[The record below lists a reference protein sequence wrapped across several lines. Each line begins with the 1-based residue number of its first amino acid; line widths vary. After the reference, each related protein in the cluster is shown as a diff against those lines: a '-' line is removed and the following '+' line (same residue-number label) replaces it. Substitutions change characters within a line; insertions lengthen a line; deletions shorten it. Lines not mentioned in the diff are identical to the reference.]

1 MFKQM
6 YLKDLKTG
14 MVLTQPLLSRD
25 GSLMIEAGTLLTDF
39 IIGSLQDP
47 DYMERVLPEGVF
59 FDEMKLNVF
68 VAEQHGALSVEDL
81 SHVGAEETDVE
92 ADDEQKPPDP
102 SKELLLDP
110 EYVTVYDS
118 VMETLRKLLDPGNVN
133 RGLDLDAIGQLI
145 ADRQLEKLSDG
156 ARAVAQIH
164 NMNREGSYLLHH
176 SLHVAI
182 LAGLMGRWLH
192 WPREH
197 RERLVLAGLLHDV
210 GKLKIS
216 DDILNKPGK
225 LTSSEMEI
233 VRHHSAYSA
242 EILAKC
248 GLSGEA
254 DIMAGVLQHHERGD
268 GSGYPSGIKKEIISP
283 FGKILAILDIYDAM
297 AANRAYAHKV
307 SPFEIFDRLNADM
320 MEDKIDAEY
329 GVLFVRKMCHAL
341 TGSWLRL
348 TNGEKAKIIY
358 IDQSRT
364 NSLPIVETTEGKFY
378 DLAHDGRVKIVELL
392 TLSEAM
398 GA

>member
-1 MFKQM
+1 MFKQLL
-6 YLKDLKTG
+6 LKDLKPG
-14 MVLTQPLLSRD
+14 MVLTQPLISRQ
-25 GSLMIEAGTLLTDF
+25 GSLVMEAGTLLTEF
-39 IIGSLQDP
+39 ILGSLQNP
-47 DYMERVLPEGVF
+47 AYMNGILPEDVG
-59 FDEMKLNVF
+59 FDNMKLNVF
-68 VAEQHGALSVEDL
+68 VSEQHGALSMEDV
-81 SHVGAEETDVE
+81 SQVGTE
-92 ADDEQKPPDP
+92 ASGEDDELPNPN
-102 SKELLLDP
+102 KERLLDP
-110 EYVTVYDS
+110 YYVALYDN
-118 VMETLRKLLDPGNVN
+118 VMKMLGKLLSPQSVSK
-133 RGLDLDAIGQLI
+133 GLDLDAIGLLI
-145 ADRQLEKLSDG
+145 ADRQLEQLCDG

-192 WPREH
+192 WPREY

-216 DDILNKPGK
+216 DDIMNKPGK
-225 LTSSEMEI
+225 LTSAEMDI
-233 VRHHSAYSA
+233 VRRHSAYSA

-268 GSGYPSGIKKEIISP
+268 GSGYPSGIKKEVISP

-307 SPFEIFDRLNADM
+307 SPFEIFDRLNSDM

-329 GVLFVRKMCHAL
+329 GVLFVKKICHAL

-348 TNGEKAKIIY
+348 TNGEKAKIVY

-364 NSLPIVETTEGKFY
+364 NSLPIVETPEGKFY

>member
-6 YLKDLKTG
+6 FLKDLKPG
-14 MVLTQPLLSRD
+14 MVLTQPLVTRE
-25 GSLMIEAGTLLTDF
+25 GHLMIEAGTLLTEF

-47 DYMERVLPEGVF
+47 AYMEKVLPEGVK
-59 FDEMKLNVF
+59 FDEMQLDVF
-68 VAEQHGALSVEDL
+68 LGEQQGALAVEDL
-81 SHVGAEETDVE
+81 SHVEIEEALE
-92 ADDEQKPPDP
+92 EDDDDGKPPNP
-102 SKELLLDP
+102 AKEKLLDP
-110 EYVTVYDS
+110 EYVMAYDS
-118 VMETLRKLLDPGNVN
+118 VMAMLRVLLSPQRVS
-133 RGLDLDAIGQLI
+133 RGIDLDAIGQLI
-145 ADRQLEKLSDG
+145 ADRQLDKLCDG
-156 ARAVAQIH
+156 ARAVTQIH

-192 WPREH
+192 WPREY
-197 RERLVLAGLLHDV
+197 RERLLLAGLLHDV

-225 LTSSEMEI
+225 LTSAEMDI
-233 VRHHSAYSA
+233 VRRHSAYSA

-268 GSGYPSGIKKEIISP
+268 GSGYPSGIKKDVISP

-297 AANRAYAHKV
+297 AANRAYARKV

-329 GVLFVRKMCHAL
+329 GVLFVKKICHAL

-364 NSLPIVETTEGKFY
+364 HSLPIVETTEGKFY
-378 DLAHDGRVKIVELL
+378 DLAHDGKIKIVELL
-392 TLSEAM
+392 TLSEAT
-398 GA
+398 A

>member
-1 MFKQM
+1 MVKQLF
-6 YLKDLKTG
+6 LKDLKPG
-14 MVLTQPLLSRD
+14 MVLAQPLVSGK
-25 GSLMIEAGTLLTDF
+25 GSIVVEAGTLLTEF
-39 IIGSLQDP
+39 VIGTLQDSG
-47 DYMERVLPEGVF
+47 YMQSVLPAGANYDEVTVTVF
-59 FDEMKLNVF
+59 EV
-68 VAEQHGALSVEDL
+68 EPHGAPSVEDL
-81 SHVGAEETDVE
+81 SHVGAKETEEEHKKSDSSME
-92 ADDEQKPPDP
+92 
-102 SKELLLDP
+102 SMLDP
-110 EYVTVYDS
+110 EYVKAYDV
-118 VMETLRKLLDPGNVN
+118 VMDMLRKLLNPQQVS
-133 RGLDLDAIGQLI
+133 RGIDLDAIGQLI
-145 ADRQLEKLSDG
+145 ADRQLDKLCDG

-192 WPREH
+192 WPREY
-197 RERLVLAGLLHDV
+197 RERLLLAGLLHDV

-216 DDILNKPGK
+216 DDILNKPGR
-225 LTSSEMEI
+225 LTPSEMNI
-233 VRHHSAYSA
+233 VRHHSTYSA
-242 EILAKC
+242 EILARC
-248 GLSGEA
+248 GLAGEA

-329 GVLFVRKMCHAL
+329 GVLFVKKICHAL

-348 TNGEKAKIIY
+348 TNGEKAKIVY

-364 NSLPIVETTEGKFY
+364 HSLPIVETPDGKFY
-378 DLAHDGRVKIVELL
+378 DLAHDGKVKIVELL

-398 GA
+398 EE

>member
-1 MFKQM
+1 MVKQLF
-6 YLKDLKTG
+6 LKDLKPG
-14 MVLTQPLLSRD
+14 MVLAQPLVSGK
-25 GSLMIEAGTLLTDF
+25 GSIVVEAGTLLTEF
-39 IIGSLQDP
+39 VIGTLQDSG
-47 DYMERVLPEGVF
+47 YMQSVLPEGTNYDEVTVTVF
-59 FDEMKLNVF
+59 EV
-68 VAEQHGALSVEDL
+68 EPHGALTVEDL
-81 SHVGAEETDVE
+81 SHVGAKETEEEHKKSDSSME
-92 ADDEQKPPDP
+92 
-102 SKELLLDP
+102 SMLDP
-110 EYVTVYDS
+110 EYVKAYDV
-118 VMETLRKLLDPGNVN
+118 VMDMLRKLLNPQQVS
-133 RGLDLDAIGQLI
+133 RGIDLDAIGQLI
-145 ADRQLEKLSDG
+145 ADRQLDKLCDG

-192 WPREH
+192 WPREY
-197 RERLVLAGLLHDV
+197 RERLLLAGLLHDV

-216 DDILNKPGK
+216 DDILNKPGR
-225 LTSSEMEI
+225 LTPSEMNI

-242 EILAKC
+242 EILARC
-248 GLSGEA
+248 GLAGEA

-268 GSGYPSGIKKEIISP
+268 GSGYPSGIKKDIISP

-329 GVLFVRKMCHAL
+329 GVLFVKKICHAL

-348 TNGEKAKIIY
+348 TNGEKAKIVY

-364 NSLPIVETTEGKFY
+364 HSLPIVETPDGKFY
-378 DLAHDGRVKIVELL
+378 DLAHDGKVKIVELL

-398 GA
+398 EE

>member
-1 MFKQM
+1 MFKQLS
-6 YLKDLKTG
+6 LKELKPG
-14 MVLTQPLLSRD
+14 MVLTQPLVSRQ
-25 GSLMIEAGTLLTDF
+25 GSLVVEAGTLLTEF
-39 IIGSLQDP
+39 ILGSLQNP
-47 DYMERVLPEGVF
+47 VYMNSILPEDIG
-59 FDEMKLNVF
+59 FDNMKLNVF
-68 VAEQHGALSVEDL
+68 VVEQHGSLSVEDL
-81 SHVGAEETDVE
+81 SHVGVE
-92 ADDEQKPPDP
+92 VSGDEGKLPNPN
-102 SKELLLDP
+102 KEHLLDP
-110 EYVTVYDS
+110 YYVALYDN
-118 VMETLRKLLDPGNVN
+118 VMEMLCNLLDPRNVS

-145 ADRQLEKLSDG
+145 ADRQLEQLCDG
-156 ARAVAQIH
+156 ARAVTQIH
-164 NMNREGSYLLHH
+164 NMNRDGSYLLHH

-216 DDILNKPGK
+216 GDILNKPGK
-225 LTSSEMEI
+225 LTPSEMEI
-233 VRHHSAYSA
+233 VRRHSSYSA

-248 GLSGEA
+248 GLSGEM

-329 GVLFVRKMCHAL
+329 GVLFVKKVCHAL

-348 TNGEKAKIIY
+348 TSGEKAKIIY

-364 NSLPIVETTEGKFY
+364 NALPIVETTEGKFY
-378 DLAHDGRVKIVELL
+378 DLAHDGRVKIVELM
-392 TLSEAM
+392 TLAEAM
-398 GA
+398 AP

>member
-1 MFKQM
+1 MVKQLF
-6 YLKDLKTG
+6 LKDLKPG
-14 MVLTQPLLSRD
+14 MVLAQPLVSGK
-25 GSLMIEAGTLLTDF
+25 GSIVVEAGTLLTEF
-39 IIGSLQDP
+39 VIGTLQDSG
-47 DYMERVLPEGVF
+47 YMQSVLPEGTNYDEVTVTVF
-59 FDEMKLNVF
+59 EV
-68 VAEQHGALSVEDL
+68 EPHGALTVEDL
-81 SHVGAEETDVE
+81 SHVGAKETEEEHKKSDSSME
-92 ADDEQKPPDP
+92 
-102 SKELLLDP
+102 SMLDP
-110 EYVTVYDS
+110 EYVKAYDV
-118 VMETLRKLLDPGNVN
+118 VMDMLRKLLNPQQVS
-133 RGLDLDAIGQLI
+133 RGIDLDTIGQLI
-145 ADRQLEKLSDG
+145 ADRQLDKLCDG

-192 WPREH
+192 WPREY
-197 RERLVLAGLLHDV
+197 RERLLLAGLLHDV

-216 DDILNKPGK
+216 DDILNKPGR
-225 LTSSEMEI
+225 LTPSEMNI
-233 VRHHSAYSA
+233 VRHHSTYSA
-242 EILAKC
+242 EILARC
-248 GLSGEA
+248 GLAGEA

-268 GSGYPSGIKKEIISP
+268 GSGYPSGIKKDIISP

-329 GVLFVRKMCHAL
+329 GVLFVKKICHAL

-348 TNGEKAKIIY
+348 TNGEKAKIVY

-364 NSLPIVETTEGKFY
+364 HSLPIVETPDGKFY
-378 DLAHDGRVKIVELL
+378 DLAHDGKVKIVELL

-398 GA
+398 EE

>member
-1 MFKQM
+1 MFKQLS
-6 YLKDLKTG
+6 LKELKPG
-14 MVLTQPLLSRD
+14 MVLTQPLVSRQ
-25 GSLMIEAGTLLTDF
+25 GSLVVEAGTLLTEF
-39 IIGSLQDP
+39 ILGSLQNP
-47 DYMERVLPEGVF
+47 VYMNSILPEDIG
-59 FDEMKLNVF
+59 FDNMKLNVF
-68 VAEQHGALSVEDL
+68 VVEQHGSLSVEDL
-81 SHVGAEETDVE
+81 SHVGVE
-92 ADDEQKPPDP
+92 MSGDEGKLPNPN
-102 SKELLLDP
+102 KEHLLDP
-110 EYVTVYDS
+110 YYVALYDN
-118 VMETLRKLLDPGNVN
+118 VMEMLCNLLDPRNVS

-145 ADRQLEKLSDG
+145 ADRQLEQLCDG
-156 ARAVAQIH
+156 ARAVTQIH
-164 NMNREGSYLLHH
+164 NMNRDGSYLLHH

-225 LTSSEMEI
+225 LTPSEMEI
-233 VRHHSAYSA
+233 VRRHSSYSA

-248 GLSGEA
+248 GLSGEM

-329 GVLFVRKMCHAL
+329 GVLFVKKVCHAL

-348 TNGEKAKIIY
+348 TSGEKAKIIY

-364 NSLPIVETTEGKFY
+364 NALPIVETTEGKFY
-378 DLAHDGRVKIVELL
+378 DLAHDGRVKIVELM
-392 TLSEAM
+392 TLAEAM
-398 GA
+398 AP

>member
-1 MFKQM
+1 MVKQLF
-6 YLKDLKTG
+6 LKDLKPG
-14 MVLTQPLLSRD
+14 MVLAQPLVSGK
-25 GSLMIEAGTLLTDF
+25 GSIVVEAGTLLTEF
-39 IIGSLQDP
+39 VIGTLQDSG
-47 DYMERVLPEGVF
+47 YMQSVLPEGTNYDEVTVTVF
-59 FDEMKLNVF
+59 EVEL
-68 VAEQHGALSVEDL
+68 HGAPSVEDL
-81 SHVGAEETDVE
+81 SHVG
-92 ADDEQKPPDP
+92 
-102 SKELLLDP
+102 SKETEEEHKKSDSSMESMLDP
-110 EYVTVYDS
+110 EYVKAYDV
-118 VMETLRKLLDPGNVN
+118 VMDMLRKLLNPQQVS
-133 RGLDLDAIGQLI
+133 RGIDLDAIGQLI
-145 ADRQLEKLSDG
+145 ADRQLDKLCDG

-192 WPREH
+192 WPREY
-197 RERLVLAGLLHDV
+197 RERLLLAGLLHDV

-216 DDILNKPGK
+216 DDILNKPGR
-225 LTSSEMEI
+225 LTPSEMDI
-233 VRHHSAYSA
+233 VRRHSAYSA
-242 EILAKC
+242 EILARC
-248 GLSGEA
+248 GLAGET

-268 GSGYPSGIKKEIISP
+268 GSGYPSGIKKDIISP

-329 GVLFVRKMCHAL
+329 GVLFVKKICHAL

-348 TNGEKAKIIY
+348 TNGEKAKIVY

-364 NSLPIVETTEGKFY
+364 HSLPIVETPDGKFY
-378 DLAHDGRVKIVELL
+378 DLAHDGKVKIVELL

-398 GA
+398 EE

>member
-1 MFKQM
+1 MVKQLF
-6 YLKDLKTG
+6 LKDLKPG
-14 MVLTQPLLSRD
+14 MVLAQPLVSGK
-25 GSLMIEAGTLLTDF
+25 GSIVVEAGTLLTEF
-39 IIGSLQDP
+39 VIGTLQDSG
-47 DYMERVLPEGVF
+47 YMQSVLPAGANYDEVTVTVF
-59 FDEMKLNVF
+59 EV
-68 VAEQHGALSVEDL
+68 EPHGAPSVEDL
-81 SHVGAEETDVE
+81 SHVGAKETEEEHKKSDSSME
-92 ADDEQKPPDP
+92 
-102 SKELLLDP
+102 SMLDP
-110 EYVTVYDS
+110 EYVKAYDV
-118 VMETLRKLLDPGNVN
+118 VMDMLRKLLNPKQVS
-133 RGLDLDAIGQLI
+133 RGIDLDAIGQLI
-145 ADRQLEKLSDG
+145 ADRQLDKLCDG

-192 WPREH
+192 WPREY
-197 RERLVLAGLLHDV
+197 RERLLLAGLLHDV

-216 DDILNKPGK
+216 DDILNKPGR
-225 LTSSEMEI
+225 LTPSEMDI

-242 EILAKC
+242 EILARC
-248 GLSGEA
+248 GLAGEA

-268 GSGYPSGIKKEIISP
+268 GSGYPSGIKKDIISP

-329 GVLFVRKMCHAL
+329 GVLFVKKICHAL

-348 TNGEKAKIIY
+348 TNGEKAKIVY

-364 NSLPIVETTEGKFY
+364 HSLPIVETPDGKFY

-398 GA
+398 EE

>member
-1 MFKQM
+1 MFKQLHLTE
-6 YLKDLKTG
+6 LKQG
-14 MVLTQPLLSRD
+14 MVLAQPLVSRQ
-25 GSLMIEAGTLLTDF
+25 GSLVVDAGTLLTDF
-39 IIGSLQDP
+39 VIEMLQDP
-47 DYMERVLPEGVF
+47 TYMEEVLPKGVGF
-59 FDEMKLNVF
+59 NEMTLNVF
-68 VAEQHGALSVEDL
+68 VVEQHGALSVEDL
-81 SHVGAEETDVE
+81 SHVGPAVKKTDDGE
-92 ADDEQKPPDP
+92 RLPPDP
-102 SKELLLDP
+102 SKESLLDP
-110 EYVTVYDS
+110 EYVATYDA
-118 VMETLRKLLDPGNVN
+118 VMEILQKLLSKESVEKGI
-133 RGLDLDAIGQLI
+133 DLDTIGQLI
-145 ADRQLEKLSDG
+145 ADRQIDKLCDG

-197 RERLVLAGLLHDV
+197 RERLVLSGLLHDV
-210 GKLKIS
+210 GKLKIP
-216 DDILNKPGK
+216 DEILDKPGK
-225 LTSSEMEI
+225 LTPEEMDI
-233 VRHHSAYSA
+233 VRNHSAYSA

-297 AANRAYAHKV
+297 AANRAYARKV
-307 SPFEIFDRLNADM
+307 SPFEIFDRLNEDM
-320 MEDKIDAEY
+320 MEDKLDAEY
-329 GVLFVRKMCHAL
+329 GVLFVKKICHAL

-378 DLAHDGRVKIVELL
+378 DLAHDGRVKVAELL
-392 TLSEAM
+392 TLAEAT
-398 GA
+398 A

>member
-1 MFKQM
+1 MFKQLS
-6 YLKDLKTG
+6 LKELKPG
-14 MVLTQPLLSRD
+14 MVLTQPLVSRQ
-25 GSLMIEAGTLLTDF
+25 GSLVVEAGTLLTEF
-39 IIGSLQDP
+39 ILGSLQNP
-47 DYMERVLPEGVF
+47 VYMNSILPEDIG
-59 FDEMKLNVF
+59 FDNMKLNVF
-68 VAEQHGALSVEDL
+68 VVEQHGSLSVEDL
-81 SHVGAEETDVE
+81 SHVGVEMSGDEE
-92 ADDEQKPPDP
+92 KLPNPN
-102 SKELLLDP
+102 KEHLLDP
-110 EYVTVYDS
+110 YYVALYDN
-118 VMETLRKLLDPGNVN
+118 VMEMLCNLLNPRNVS

-145 ADRQLEKLSDG
+145 ADRQLEQLCDG
-156 ARAVAQIH
+156 ARAVTQIH
-164 NMNREGSYLLHH
+164 NMNRDGSYLLHH

-225 LTSSEMEI
+225 LTPSEMEI
-233 VRHHSAYSA
+233 VRRHSSYSA

-248 GLSGEA
+248 GLSGEM

-329 GVLFVRKMCHAL
+329 GVLFVKKVCHAL

-348 TNGEKAKIIY
+348 TSGEKAKIIY

-364 NSLPIVETTEGKFY
+364 NALPIVETTEGKFY
-378 DLAHDGRVKIVELL
+378 DLAHDGRVKIVELM
-392 TLSEAM
+392 TLAEAM
-398 GA
+398 AP

>member
-1 MFKQM
+1 MVKQLF
-6 YLKDLKTG
+6 LKDLKPG
-14 MVLTQPLLSRD
+14 MVLAQPLVSGK
-25 GSLMIEAGTLLTDF
+25 GSIVVEAGTLLTEF
-39 IIGSLQDP
+39 VIGTLQDSG
-47 DYMERVLPEGVF
+47 YMQSVLPAGANYDEVTVTVF
-59 FDEMKLNVF
+59 EV
-68 VAEQHGALSVEDL
+68 EPHGAPSVEDL
-81 SHVGAEETDVE
+81 SHVGAKE
-92 ADDEQKPPDP
+92 AE
-102 SKELLLDP
+102 KEHKKSDSSMESMLDP
-110 EYVTVYDS
+110 EYVKAYDV
-118 VMETLRKLLDPGNVN
+118 VMDMLRKLLNPKQVS
-133 RGLDLDAIGQLI
+133 RGIDLDAIGQLI
-145 ADRQLEKLSDG
+145 ADRQLDKLCDG

-192 WPREH
+192 WPREY
-197 RERLVLAGLLHDV
+197 RERLLLAGLLHDV

-216 DDILNKPGK
+216 DDILNKPGR
-225 LTSSEMEI
+225 LTSSEMDI

-242 EILAKC
+242 EILARC
-248 GLSGEA
+248 GLAGEA

-329 GVLFVRKMCHAL
+329 GVLFVKKICHAL

-348 TNGEKAKIIY
+348 TNGEKAKIVY

-364 NSLPIVETTEGKFY
+364 HSLPIVETPDGKFY
-378 DLAHDGRVKIVELL
+378 DLAHDGKVKIVELL

-398 GA
+398 EE

>member
-1 MFKQM
+1 MVKQLF
-6 YLKDLKTG
+6 LKDLKPG
-14 MVLTQPLLSRD
+14 MVLAQPLVSGK
-25 GSLMIEAGTLLTDF
+25 GSIVVEAGTLLTEF
-39 IIGSLQDP
+39 VIGTLQDSG
-47 DYMERVLPEGVF
+47 YMQSVLPAGANYDEVTVTVF
-59 FDEMKLNVF
+59 EV
-68 VAEQHGALSVEDL
+68 EPHGAPSVEDL
-81 SHVGAEETDVE
+81 SHVGAKETEEDHKKSDSSME
-92 ADDEQKPPDP
+92 
-102 SKELLLDP
+102 SMLDP
-110 EYVTVYDS
+110 EYVKAYDV
-118 VMETLRKLLDPGNVN
+118 VMDMLRKLLNPQQVS
-133 RGLDLDAIGQLI
+133 RGIDLDAIGQLI
-145 ADRQLEKLSDG
+145 ADRQLDKLCDG

-192 WPREH
+192 WPREY
-197 RERLVLAGLLHDV
+197 RERLLLAGLLHDV

-216 DDILNKPGK
+216 DDILNKPGR
-225 LTSSEMEI
+225 LTPSEMNI
-233 VRHHSAYSA
+233 VRNHSTYSA
-242 EILAKC
+242 EILARC
-248 GLSGEA
+248 GLAGEA

-268 GSGYPSGIKKEIISP
+268 GSGYPSGIKKDIISP

-329 GVLFVRKMCHAL
+329 GVLFVKKICHAL

-348 TNGEKAKIIY
+348 TNGEKAKIVY

-364 NSLPIVETTEGKFY
+364 HSLPIVETPDGKFY
-378 DLAHDGRVKIVELL
+378 DLAHDGKVKIVELL

-398 GA
+398 EE

>member
-1 MFKQM
+1 MFKQLL
-6 YLKDLKTG
+6 LKELKSG
-14 MVLTQPLLSRD
+14 MVLTQPIVSRD
-25 GSLMIEAGTLLTDF
+25 GSLMVEAGTLLTDF

-47 DYMERVLPEGVF
+47 GYMAKVLPEGVA
-59 FDEMKLNVF
+59 FDELKLNVF

-81 SHVGAEETDVE
+81 SHVGASE
-92 ADDEQKPPDP
+92 ADEEPGVPDP
-102 SKELLLDP
+102 NKERLLDP
-110 EYVTVYDS
+110 EYVELYDN
-118 VMETLRKLLDPGNVN
+118 VMDMLVKLLDPRNIN

-145 ADRQLEKLSDG
+145 ADRQLEQLCDG
-156 ARAVAQIH
+156 ARAVTQIH

-216 DDILNKPGK
+216 DNILNKPGK
-225 LTSSEMEI
+225 LTTAEMDI
-233 VRHHSAYSA
+233 VRRHSAYSA

-268 GSGYPSGIKKEIISP
+268 GSGYPSGIKKDIISP

-329 GVLFVRKMCHAL
+329 GVLFVKKICHAL

-348 TNGEKAKIIY
+348 TSGEKAKIIY

-364 NSLPIVETTEGKFY
+364 NALPIVETTEGKFY

>member
-1 MFKQM
+1 MVKQLF
-6 YLKDLKTG
+6 LKDLKPG
-14 MVLTQPLLSRD
+14 MVLAQPLVSGK
-25 GSLMIEAGTLLTDF
+25 GSIVVEAGTLLTEF
-39 IIGSLQDP
+39 VIGTLQDSG
-47 DYMERVLPEGVF
+47 YMQSVLPAGANYDEVTVTVF
-59 FDEMKLNVF
+59 EV
-68 VAEQHGALSVEDL
+68 EPHGAPSVEDL
-81 SHVGAEETDVE
+81 SHVGAKETEEEHKKSDSSME
-92 ADDEQKPPDP
+92 
-102 SKELLLDP
+102 SMLDP
-110 EYVTVYDS
+110 EYVKAYDV
-118 VMETLRKLLDPGNVN
+118 VMDMLRKLLNPQQVS
-133 RGLDLDAIGQLI
+133 RGIDLDAIGQLI
-145 ADRQLEKLSDG
+145 ADRQLDKLCDG

-192 WPREH
+192 WPREY
-197 RERLVLAGLLHDV
+197 RERLLLAGLLHDV

-216 DDILNKPGK
+216 DDILNKPGR
-225 LTSSEMEI
+225 LTPSEMNI

-242 EILAKC
+242 EILARC
-248 GLSGEA
+248 GLAGEA

-329 GVLFVRKMCHAL
+329 GVLFVKKVCHAL

-348 TNGEKAKIIY
+348 TSGEKAKIIY

-364 NSLPIVETTEGKFY
+364 NALPIVETTEGKFY
-378 DLAHDGRVKIVELL
+378 DLAHDGRVKIVELM
-392 TLSEAM
+392 TLAEAM
-398 GA
+398 AP

>member
-1 MFKQM
+1 MVKQLF
-6 YLKDLKTG
+6 LKDLKPG
-14 MVLTQPLLSRD
+14 MVLAQPLVSGK
-25 GSLMIEAGTLLTDF
+25 GSIVVEAGTLLTEF
-39 IIGSLQDP
+39 VIGTLQDSG
-47 DYMERVLPEGVF
+47 YMQSVLPAGANYDEVTVTVF
-59 FDEMKLNVF
+59 EV
-68 VAEQHGALSVEDL
+68 EPHGAPSVEDL
-81 SHVGAEETDVE
+81 SHVGAKETEEEHKKSDSSME
-92 ADDEQKPPDP
+92 
-102 SKELLLDP
+102 SMLDP
-110 EYVTVYDS
+110 EYVKAYDV
-118 VMETLRKLLDPGNVN
+118 VMDMLRKLLNPQQVS
-133 RGLDLDAIGQLI
+133 RGIDLDAIGQLI
-145 ADRQLEKLSDG
+145 ADRQLDKLCDG

-192 WPREH
+192 WPREY
-197 RERLVLAGLLHDV
+197 RERLLLAGLLHDV

-216 DDILNKPGK
+216 DDILNKPGR
-225 LTSSEMEI
+225 LTPSEMDI

-242 EILAKC
+242 EILARC
-248 GLSGEA
+248 GLAGEA

-268 GSGYPSGIKKEIISP
+268 GSGYPSGIKKDIISP

-329 GVLFVRKMCHAL
+329 GVLFVKKICHAL

-348 TNGEKAKIIY
+348 TNGEKAKIVY

-364 NSLPIVETTEGKFY
+364 HSLPIVETPDGKFY
-378 DLAHDGRVKIVELL
+378 DLAHDGKVKIVELL

-398 GA
+398 EE

>member
-1 MFKQM
+1 MVKQLF
-6 YLKDLKTG
+6 LKDLKPG
-14 MVLTQPLLSRD
+14 MVLAQPLVSGK
-25 GSLMIEAGTLLTDF
+25 GSIVVEAGTLLTEF
-39 IIGSLQDP
+39 VIGTLQDSG
-47 DYMERVLPEGVF
+47 YMQSVLPEGMNYDEVTVTVF
-59 FDEMKLNVF
+59 EV
-68 VAEQHGALSVEDL
+68 EPHGALTVEDL
-81 SHVGAEETDVE
+81 SHVGAKETEEDHKKSDSSME
-92 ADDEQKPPDP
+92 
-102 SKELLLDP
+102 SMLDP
-110 EYVTVYDS
+110 EYVKAYDV
-118 VMETLRKLLDPGNVN
+118 VMDMLRKLLNPQQVS
-133 RGLDLDAIGQLI
+133 RGIDLDAIGQLI
-145 ADRQLEKLSDG
+145 ADRQLDKLCDG

-192 WPREH
+192 WPREY
-197 RERLVLAGLLHDV
+197 RERLLLAGLLHDV

-216 DDILNKPGK
+216 DDILNKPGR
-225 LTSSEMEI
+225 LTPSEMDI
-233 VRHHSAYSA
+233 VRRHSAYSA
-242 EILAKC
+242 EILARC
-248 GLSGEA
+248 GLAGEA

-329 GVLFVRKMCHAL
+329 GVLFVKKICHAL

-348 TNGEKAKIIY
+348 TNGEKAKIVY

-364 NSLPIVETTEGKFY
+364 HSLPIVETPDGKFY
-378 DLAHDGRVKIVELL
+378 DLAHDGKVKIVELL

-398 GA
+398 EE

>member
-1 MFKQM
+1 MVKQLF
-6 YLKDLKTG
+6 LKDLKPG
-14 MVLTQPLLSRD
+14 MVLAQPLVSGK
-25 GSLMIEAGTLLTDF
+25 GSIVVEAGTLLTEF
-39 IIGSLQDP
+39 VIGTLQDSG
-47 DYMERVLPEGVF
+47 YMQSVLPAGANYDEVTVTVF
-59 FDEMKLNVF
+59 EV
-68 VAEQHGALSVEDL
+68 EPHGAPAVEDL
-81 SHVGAEETDVE
+81 SHVGAKETEEEHKKSDSSME
-92 ADDEQKPPDP
+92 
-102 SKELLLDP
+102 SMLDP
-110 EYVTVYDS
+110 EYVKAYDV
-118 VMETLRKLLDPGNVN
+118 VMDMLRKLLNPRQVS
-133 RGLDLDAIGQLI
+133 RGIDLDAIGQLI
-145 ADRQLEKLSDG
+145 ADRQLDKLCDG

-192 WPREH
+192 WPREY
-197 RERLVLAGLLHDV
+197 RERLLLAGLLHDV

-216 DDILNKPGK
+216 DDILNKPGR
-225 LTSSEMEI
+225 LTPSEMDI

-242 EILAKC
+242 EILARC
-248 GLSGEA
+248 GLAGEA

-268 GSGYPSGIKKEIISP
+268 GSGYPSGIKKDIISP

-329 GVLFVRKMCHAL
+329 GVLFVKKICHAL

-348 TNGEKAKIIY
+348 TNGEKAKIVY

-364 NSLPIVETTEGKFY
+364 HSLPIVETPDGKFY

-398 GA
+398 EK

>member
-6 YLKDLKTG
+6 YLKELKTG

-25 GSLMIEAGTLLTDF
+25 GSLMVEAGTLLTDF

-47 DYMERVLPEGVF
+47 DYMERVLPDGMTFE
-59 FDEMKLNVF
+59 EMKLNVF

-81 SHVGAEETDVE
+81 SHVGTEE
-92 ADDEQKPPDP
+92 ANDDPQKPDP
-102 SKELLLDP
+102 NEESLLDP
-110 EYVTVYDS
+110 EYVALYDN
-118 VMETLRKLLDPGNVN
+118 VMEMLWKLLDPRNIN

-145 ADRQLEKLSDG
+145 ADRQLEQLCDG
-156 ARAVAQIH
+156 ARAVTQIH

-216 DDILNKPGK
+216 DDIMNKPGK
-225 LTSSEMEI
+225 LTPEEMDI
-233 VRHHSAYSA
+233 VRRHSAYSA

-268 GSGYPSGIKKEIISP
+268 GSGYPSGIKKDIISP

-307 SPFEIFDRLNADM
+307 SPFEIFERLNSDM

-329 GVLFVRKMCHAL
+329 GVLFVKKICHAL

-348 TNGEKAKIIY
+348 TSGEKAKIIY

-398 GA
+398 AS

>member
-1 MFKQM
+1 MVKQLF
-6 YLKDLKTG
+6 LKDLKPG
-14 MVLTQPLLSRD
+14 MVLAQPLVSGK
-25 GSLMIEAGTLLTDF
+25 GSIVVEAGTLLTEF
-39 IIGSLQDP
+39 VIGTLQDSG
-47 DYMERVLPEGVF
+47 YMQSVLPEGTNYDEVTVTVF
-59 FDEMKLNVF
+59 EV
-68 VAEQHGALSVEDL
+68 EPHGALTVEDL
-81 SHVGAEETDVE
+81 SHVGAKETEEEHKKSDSSME
-92 ADDEQKPPDP
+92 
-102 SKELLLDP
+102 SMLDP
-110 EYVTVYDS
+110 EYVKAYDV
-118 VMETLRKLLDPGNVN
+118 VMDMLRKLLNPQQVS
-133 RGLDLDAIGQLI
+133 RGIDLDAIGQLI
-145 ADRQLEKLSDG
+145 ADRQLDKLCDG

-192 WPREH
+192 WPREY
-197 RERLVLAGLLHDV
+197 RERLLLAGLLHDV

-216 DDILNKPGK
+216 DDILNKPGR
-225 LTSSEMEI
+225 LTPSEMNI
-233 VRHHSAYSA
+233 VRHHSTYSA
-242 EILAKC
+242 EILARC
-248 GLSGEA
+248 GLAGEA

-329 GVLFVRKMCHAL
+329 GVLFVKKICHAL

-348 TNGEKAKIIY
+348 TNGEKAKIVY

-364 NSLPIVETTEGKFY
+364 HSLPIVETPDGKFY
-378 DLAHDGRVKIVELL
+378 DLAHDGKVKIVELL

-398 GA
+398 EE

>member
-1 MFKQM
+1 MFKQLS
-6 YLKDLKTG
+6 LKELKPG
-14 MVLTQPLLSRD
+14 MVLTQPLVSRQ
-25 GSLMIEAGTLLTDF
+25 GSLVVEAGTLLTEF
-39 IIGSLQDP
+39 ILGSLQNP
-47 DYMERVLPEGVF
+47 VYMNSILPEDIG
-59 FDEMKLNVF
+59 FDNMKLNVF
-68 VAEQHGALSVEDL
+68 VVEQHGSLSVEGL
-81 SHVGAEETDVE
+81 SHVGVE
-92 ADDEQKPPDP
+92 VSGDEGKLPNPN
-102 SKELLLDP
+102 KEHLLDP
-110 EYVTVYDS
+110 YYVALYDN
-118 VMETLRKLLDPGNVN
+118 VMEMLCNLLDPRNVS

-145 ADRQLEKLSDG
+145 ADRQLEQLCDG
-156 ARAVAQIH
+156 ARAVTQIH
-164 NMNREGSYLLHH
+164 NMNRDGSYLLHH

-225 LTSSEMEI
+225 LTPSEMEI
-233 VRHHSAYSA
+233 VRRHSSYSA

-248 GLSGEA
+248 GLSGEM

-329 GVLFVRKMCHAL
+329 GVLFVKKVCHAL

-348 TNGEKAKIIY
+348 TSGEKAKIIY

-364 NSLPIVETTEGKFY
+364 NALPIVETTEGKFY
-378 DLAHDGRVKIVELL
+378 DLAHDGRVKIVELM
-392 TLSEAM
+392 TLAEAM
-398 GA
+398 AP

>member
-1 MFKQM
+1 MFKQLS
-6 YLKDLKTG
+6 LKELKPG
-14 MVLTQPLLSRD
+14 MVLTQPLVSRQ
-25 GSLMIEAGTLLTDF
+25 GSLVVEAGTLLTEF
-39 IIGSLQDP
+39 ILGSLQNP
-47 DYMERVLPEGVF
+47 VYMNSILPEDIG
-59 FDEMKLNVF
+59 FDNMKLNVF
-68 VAEQHGALSVEDL
+68 VVEQHGSLSVEDL
-81 SHVGAEETDVE
+81 SHVGVE
-92 ADDEQKPPDP
+92 VSGDEGKLPNPN
-102 SKELLLDP
+102 KEHLLDP
-110 EYVTVYDS
+110 YYVALYDN
-118 VMETLRKLLDPGNVN
+118 VMEMLCNLLDPRNVS
-133 RGLDLDAIGQLI
+133 RRLDLDAIGQLI
-145 ADRQLEKLSDG
+145 ADRQLEQLCDG
-156 ARAVAQIH
+156 ARAVTQIH
-164 NMNREGSYLLHH
+164 NMNRDGSYLLHH

-225 LTSSEMEI
+225 LTPSEMEI
-233 VRHHSAYSA
+233 VRRHSSYSA

-248 GLSGEA
+248 GLSGEM

-329 GVLFVRKMCHAL
+329 GVLFVKKVCHAL

-348 TNGEKAKIIY
+348 TSGEKAKIIY

-364 NSLPIVETTEGKFY
+364 NALPIVETTEGKFY
-378 DLAHDGRVKIVELL
+378 DLAHDGRVKIVELM
-392 TLSEAM
+392 TLAEAM
-398 GA
+398 AP

>member
-1 MFKQM
+1 MFKQLHLTE
-6 YLKDLKTG
+6 LKAG
-14 MVLTQPLLSRD
+14 MVLAQPLVSAQ
-25 GSLMIEAGTLLTDF
+25 GSLVVDAGTLLTDF
-39 IIGSLQDP
+39 VIEMLQDP
-47 DYMERVLPEGVF
+47 VYMEEILPKGTDF
-59 FDEMKLNVF
+59 SDMTLNVF
-68 VAEQHGALSVEDL
+68 VVEQHGALSVEDL
-81 SHVGAEETDVE
+81 SHVGAQEE
-92 ADDEQKPPDP
+92 ADEEGMPPNP
-102 SKELLLDP
+102 NKESLLDP
-110 EYVTVYDS
+110 DYVATYDA
-118 VMETLRKLLDPGNVN
+118 VMDMLQRLLSRENVE
-133 RGLDLDAIGQLI
+133 RGIDLDAIGQLI
-145 ADRQLEKLSDG
+145 ADRQLNQLCDG

-197 RERLVLAGLLHDV
+197 RERLLLAGLLHDV
-210 GKLKIS
+210 GKLKIPEE
-216 DDILNKPGK
+216 IMNKPGK
-225 LTSSEMEI
+225 LTPEEMDV
-233 VRHHSAYSA
+233 VRNHSAYSA

-297 AANRAYAHKV
+297 AANRAYARKV
-307 SPFEIFDRLNADM
+307 SPFEIFDRLNEDM
-320 MEDKIDAEY
+320 MEDKLDAEY
-329 GVLFVRKMCHAL
+329 GVLFVKKICHAL
-341 TGSWLRL
+341 TGTWVRL

-378 DLAHDGRVKIVELL
+378 DLAHDGRVKIAELM
-392 TLSEAM
+392 TVSEAT
-398 GA
+398 A

>member
-1 MFKQM
+1 MVKQLF
-6 YLKDLKTG
+6 LKDLKPG
-14 MVLTQPLLSRD
+14 MVLAQPLVSGK
-25 GSLMIEAGTLLTDF
+25 GSIVVEAGTLLTEF
-39 IIGSLQDP
+39 VIGTLQDSG
-47 DYMERVLPEGVF
+47 YMQSVLPAGANYDEVTVTVF
-59 FDEMKLNVF
+59 EV
-68 VAEQHGALSVEDL
+68 EPHGAPSVEDL
-81 SHVGAEETDVE
+81 SHVGAKETEEDHKKSDSSME
-92 ADDEQKPPDP
+92 
-102 SKELLLDP
+102 SMLDP
-110 EYVTVYDS
+110 EYVKAYDV
-118 VMETLRKLLDPGNVN
+118 VMDMLRKLLNPQQVS
-133 RGLDLDAIGQLI
+133 RGIDLDAIGQLI
-145 ADRQLEKLSDG
+145 ADRQLDKLCDG

-192 WPREH
+192 WPREY
-197 RERLVLAGLLHDV
+197 RERLLLAGLLHDV

-216 DDILNKPGK
+216 DDILNKPGR
-225 LTSSEMEI
+225 LTPSEMNI
-233 VRHHSAYSA
+233 VRHHSTYSA
-242 EILAKC
+242 EILARC
-248 GLSGEA
+248 GLAGEA

-268 GSGYPSGIKKEIISP
+268 GSGYPSGIKKDIISP

-329 GVLFVRKMCHAL
+329 GVLFVKKICHAL

-348 TNGEKAKIIY
+348 TNGEKAKIVY

-364 NSLPIVETTEGKFY
+364 HSLPIVETTEGKFY

-398 GA
+398 A

>member
-1 MFKQM
+1 MFKQLL
-6 YLKDLKTG
+6 LKDLKPG
-14 MVLTQPLLSRD
+14 MVLTQPLISRQ
-25 GSLMIEAGTLLTDF
+25 GSLVMEAGTLLTEF
-39 IIGSLQDP
+39 ILGSLQNP
-47 DYMERVLPEGVF
+47 AYMNGILPEDVG
-59 FDEMKLNVF
+59 FDNMKLNVF
-68 VAEQHGALSVEDL
+68 VSEQHGALSMEDV
-81 SHVGAEETDVE
+81 SQVGTE
-92 ADDEQKPPDP
+92 ASGEDDELPNPN
-102 SKELLLDP
+102 KERLLDP
-110 EYVTVYDS
+110 YYVALYDN
-118 VMETLRKLLDPGNVN
+118 VMKMLGKLLSPQSVSK
-133 RGLDLDAIGQLI
+133 GLDLDAIGLLI
-145 ADRQLEKLSDG
+145 ADRQLEQLCDG

-192 WPREH
+192 WPREY

-216 DDILNKPGK
+216 DDIMNKPGK
-225 LTSSEMEI
+225 LTSAEMDI
-233 VRHHSAYSA
+233 VRRHSAYSA

-307 SPFEIFDRLNADM
+307 SPFEIFDRLNSDM

-329 GVLFVRKMCHAL
+329 GVLFVKKICHAL

-348 TNGEKAKIIY
+348 TNGEKAKIVY

-364 NSLPIVETTEGKFY
+364 NSLPIVETPEGKFY

>member
-1 MFKQM
+1 MVKQLF
-6 YLKDLKTG
+6 LKDLKPG
-14 MVLTQPLLSRD
+14 MVLAQPLVSGK
-25 GSLMIEAGTLLTDF
+25 GSIVVEAGTLLTEF
-39 IIGSLQDP
+39 VIGTLQDSG
-47 DYMERVLPEGVF
+47 YMQSVLPAGANYDEVTVTVF
-59 FDEMKLNVF
+59 EV
-68 VAEQHGALSVEDL
+68 EPHGAPSVEDL
-81 SHVGAEETDVE
+81 SHVGAKETEEEHKKSDSSME
-92 ADDEQKPPDP
+92 
-102 SKELLLDP
+102 SMLDP
-110 EYVTVYDS
+110 EYVKAYDV
-118 VMETLRKLLDPGNVN
+118 VMDMLRKLLNPQQVS
-133 RGLDLDAIGQLI
+133 RGIDLDAIGQLI
-145 ADRQLEKLSDG
+145 ADRQLDKLCDG

-192 WPREH
+192 WPREY
-197 RERLVLAGLLHDV
+197 RERLLLAGLLHDV

-216 DDILNKPGK
+216 DDILNKPGR
-225 LTSSEMEI
+225 LTTSEMDI

-242 EILAKC
+242 EILARC
-248 GLSGEA
+248 GLAGEA

-268 GSGYPSGIKKEIISP
+268 GSGYPSGIKKDIISP

-329 GVLFVRKMCHAL
+329 GVLFVKKICHAL

-348 TNGEKAKIIY
+348 TNGEKAKIVY

-364 NSLPIVETTEGKFY
+364 HSLPIVETPDGKFY
-378 DLAHDGRVKIVELL
+378 DLAHDGKVKIVELL

-398 GA
+398 EE

>member
-1 MFKQM
+1 MFKQLS
-6 YLKDLKTG
+6 LKELKPG
-14 MVLTQPLLSRD
+14 MVLTQPLVSRQ
-25 GSLMIEAGTLLTDF
+25 GSLVVEAGTLLTEF
-39 IIGSLQDP
+39 ILGSLQNP
-47 DYMERVLPEGVF
+47 VYMNSILPEDIG
-59 FDEMKLNVF
+59 FDNMKLNVF
-68 VAEQHGALSVEDL
+68 VVEQHGALSVEDL
-81 SHVGAEETDVE
+81 SHVGVE
-92 ADDEQKPPDP
+92 VSGDEGKLPNPN
-102 SKELLLDP
+102 KEHLLDP
-110 EYVTVYDS
+110 YYVALYDN
-118 VMETLRKLLDPGNVN
+118 VMEMLCNLLDPRNVS

-145 ADRQLEKLSDG
+145 ADRQLEQLCDG
-156 ARAVAQIH
+156 ARAVTQIH
-164 NMNREGSYLLHH
+164 NMNRDGSYLLHH

-225 LTSSEMEI
+225 LTPSEMEI
-233 VRHHSAYSA
+233 VRRHSSYSA

-248 GLSGEA
+248 GLSGEM

-329 GVLFVRKMCHAL
+329 GVLFVKKVCHAL

-348 TNGEKAKIIY
+348 TSGEKAKIIY

-364 NSLPIVETTEGKFY
+364 NALPIVETTEGKFY
-378 DLAHDGRVKIVELL
+378 DLAHDGRVKIVELM
-392 TLSEAM
+392 TLAEAM
-398 GA
+398 AP

>member
-1 MFKQM
+1 MVKQLF
-6 YLKDLKTG
+6 LKDLKPG
-14 MVLTQPLLSRD
+14 MVLAQPLVSGK
-25 GSLMIEAGTLLTDF
+25 GSIVMEAGTLLTEF
-39 IIGSLQDP
+39 VIGTLQDSG
-47 DYMERVLPEGVF
+47 YMQSVLPEGTNYDEVTVTVF
-59 FDEMKLNVF
+59 EV
-68 VAEQHGALSVEDL
+68 EPHGALTVEDL
-81 SHVGAEETDVE
+81 SHVGAKETEEEHKKSDSSME
-92 ADDEQKPPDP
+92 
-102 SKELLLDP
+102 SMLDP
-110 EYVTVYDS
+110 EYVKAYDV
-118 VMETLRKLLDPGNVN
+118 VMDMLRKLLNPQQVS
-133 RGLDLDAIGQLI
+133 RGIDLDAIGQLI
-145 ADRQLEKLSDG
+145 ADRQLDKLCDG

-192 WPREH
+192 WPREY
-197 RERLVLAGLLHDV
+197 RERLLLAGLLHDV

-216 DDILNKPGK
+216 DDILNKPGR
-225 LTSSEMEI
+225 LTPSEMNI

-242 EILAKC
+242 EILARC
-248 GLSGEA
+248 GLAGET

-268 GSGYPSGIKKEIISP
+268 GSGYPSGIKKDIISP

-329 GVLFVRKMCHAL
+329 GVLFVKKICHAL

-348 TNGEKAKIIY
+348 TNGEKAKIVY

-364 NSLPIVETTEGKFY
+364 HSLPIVETPDGKFY
-378 DLAHDGRVKIVELL
+378 DLAHDGKVKIVELL

-398 GA
+398 EE

>member
-1 MFKQM
+1 MVKQLF
-6 YLKDLKTG
+6 LKDLKPG
-14 MVLTQPLLSRD
+14 MVLAQPLVSGK
-25 GSLMIEAGTLLTDF
+25 GSIVVEAGTLLTEF
-39 IIGSLQDP
+39 VIGTLQDSG
-47 DYMERVLPEGVF
+47 YMQSVLPAGANYDEVTVTVF
-59 FDEMKLNVF
+59 EV
-68 VAEQHGALSVEDL
+68 EPHGAPSVEDL
-81 SHVGAEETDVE
+81 SHVGAKETEEEHKKSDSSME
-92 ADDEQKPPDP
+92 
-102 SKELLLDP
+102 SMLDP
-110 EYVTVYDS
+110 EYVKAYDV
-118 VMETLRKLLDPGNVN
+118 VMDMLRKLLNPQQVS
-133 RGLDLDAIGQLI
+133 RGIDLDAIGQLI
-145 ADRQLEKLSDG
+145 ADRQLDKLCDG

-192 WPREH
+192 WPREY
-197 RERLVLAGLLHDV
+197 RERLLLAGLLHDV

-216 DDILNKPGK
+216 DDILNKPGR
-225 LTSSEMEI
+225 LTPSEMNI

-242 EILAKC
+242 EILARC
-248 GLSGEA
+248 GLAGEA

-268 GSGYPSGIKKEIISP
+268 GSGYPSGIKKDIISP

-329 GVLFVRKMCHAL
+329 GVLFVKKICHAL

-348 TNGEKAKIIY
+348 TNGEKAKIVY

-364 NSLPIVETTEGKFY
+364 HSLPIVETPDGKFY
-378 DLAHDGRVKIVELL
+378 DLAHDGKVKIVELL

-398 GA
+398 EE

>member
-1 MFKQM
+1 MFKQLS
-6 YLKDLKTG
+6 LKELKPG
-14 MVLTQPLLSRD
+14 MVLTQPLVSRQ
-25 GSLMIEAGTLLTDF
+25 GSLVVEAGTLLTEF
-39 IIGSLQDP
+39 ILGSLQNP
-47 DYMERVLPEGVF
+47 VYMNSILPEDIG
-59 FDEMKLNVF
+59 FDNMKLNVF
-68 VAEQHGALSVEDL
+68 VVEQHGSLSVEDL
-81 SHVGAEETDVE
+81 SHVGVE
-92 ADDEQKPPDP
+92 MSGDEGKLPNPN
-102 SKELLLDP
+102 KEHLLDP
-110 EYVTVYDS
+110 YYVALYDN
-118 VMETLRKLLDPGNVN
+118 VMEMLCNLLDPRNVS

-145 ADRQLEKLSDG
+145 ADRQLEQLCDG
-156 ARAVAQIH
+156 ARAVTQIH
-164 NMNREGSYLLHH
+164 NMNRDGSYLLHH

-225 LTSSEMEI
+225 LTPSEMKI
-233 VRHHSAYSA
+233 VRRHSSYSA

-248 GLSGEA
+248 GLSGEM

-329 GVLFVRKMCHAL
+329 GVLFVKKVCHAL

-348 TNGEKAKIIY
+348 TSGEKAKIIY

-364 NSLPIVETTEGKFY
+364 NALPIVETTEGKFY
-378 DLAHDGRVKIVELL
+378 DLAHDGRVKIVELM
-392 TLSEAM
+392 TLAEAM
-398 GA
+398 AP

>member
-1 MFKQM
+1 MVKQLF
-6 YLKDLKTG
+6 LKDLKPG
-14 MVLTQPLLSRD
+14 MVLAQPLVSGK
-25 GSLMIEAGTLLTDF
+25 GSIVVEAGTLLTEF
-39 IIGSLQDP
+39 VIGTLQDSG
-47 DYMERVLPEGVF
+47 YMQSVLPEGTNYDEVTVTVF
-59 FDEMKLNVF
+59 EV
-68 VAEQHGALSVEDL
+68 EPHGALTVEDL
-81 SHVGAEETDVE
+81 SHVGAKETEEEHKKSDSSME
-92 ADDEQKPPDP
+92 
-102 SKELLLDP
+102 SMLDP
-110 EYVTVYDS
+110 EYVKAYDV
-118 VMETLRKLLDPGNVN
+118 VMDMLRKLLNPQQVS
-133 RGLDLDAIGQLI
+133 RGIDLDAIGQLI
-145 ADRQLEKLSDG
+145 ADRQLDKLCDG

-192 WPREH
+192 WPREY
-197 RERLVLAGLLHDV
+197 RERLLLAGLLHDV

-216 DDILNKPGK
+216 DDILNKPGR
-225 LTSSEMEI
+225 LTPSEMDI

-242 EILAKC
+242 EILARC
-248 GLSGEA
+248 GLAGEA

-329 GVLFVRKMCHAL
+329 GVLFVKKICHAL

-348 TNGEKAKIIY
+348 TNGEKAKIVY

-364 NSLPIVETTEGKFY
+364 HSLPIVETPDGKFY
-378 DLAHDGRVKIVELL
+378 DLAHDGKVKIVELL

-398 GA
+398 EE

>member
-1 MFKQM
+1 MVKQLF
-6 YLKDLKTG
+6 LKDLKPG
-14 MVLTQPLLSRD
+14 MVLAQPLVSGK
-25 GSLMIEAGTLLTDF
+25 GSIVVEAGTLLTEF
-39 IIGSLQDP
+39 VIGTLQDSG
-47 DYMERVLPEGVF
+47 YMQSVLPAGANYDEVTVTVF
-59 FDEMKLNVF
+59 EV
-68 VAEQHGALSVEDL
+68 EPHGAPSVEDL
-81 SHVGAEETDVE
+81 SHVGAKETE
-92 ADDEQKPPDP
+92 DDHKKSDSSME
-102 SKELLLDP
+102 SMLDP
-110 EYVTVYDS
+110 EYVKAYDV
-118 VMETLRKLLDPGNVN
+118 VMDMLRKLLNPQQVS
-133 RGLDLDAIGQLI
+133 RGIDLDAIGQLI
-145 ADRQLEKLSDG
+145 ADRQLDKLCDG

-192 WPREH
+192 WPREY
-197 RERLVLAGLLHDV
+197 RERLLLAGLLHDV

-216 DDILNKPGK
+216 DDILNKPGR
-225 LTSSEMEI
+225 LTPSEMDI
-233 VRHHSAYSA
+233 VRRHSAYSA
-242 EILAKC
+242 EILARC
-248 GLSGEA
+248 GLAGEA

-329 GVLFVRKMCHAL
+329 GVLFVKKICHAL

-348 TNGEKAKIIY
+348 TNGEKAKIVY

-364 NSLPIVETTEGKFY
+364 HSLPIVETPDGKFY
-378 DLAHDGRVKIVELL
+378 DLAHDGKVKIVELL

-398 GA
+398 EE